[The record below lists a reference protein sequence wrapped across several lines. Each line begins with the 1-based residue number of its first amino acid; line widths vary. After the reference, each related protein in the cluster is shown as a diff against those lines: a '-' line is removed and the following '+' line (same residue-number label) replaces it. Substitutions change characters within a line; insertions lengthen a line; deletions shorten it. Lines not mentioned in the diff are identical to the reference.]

1 MDNKRKDQVNNRLID
16 FEMEG
21 ITQRQKD
28 VMKREIQLLLT
39 DAARRRDALEVH
51 GINAMKERLDAIKL
65 NRPINIFDY
74 IKDIFIESRQRI
86 YTLFDIV
93 GIGLFFFPSVAET
106 LITNASYARLV
117 GGIIFFLSFVGANY
131 NLYKK
136 LS

>member
-1 MDNKRKDQVNNRLID
+1 MDNEKKDQINARLLD

-28 VMKREIQLLLT
+28 VMKREIQSLLKG
-39 DAARRRDALEVH
+39 AARQRDALEVH
-51 GINAMKERLDAIKL
+51 RINEMKERLNAIKL
-65 NRPINIFDY
+65 NRPVNIFDY
-74 IKDIFIESRQRI
+74 IKDVFIESRQRI

-93 GIGLFFFPSVAET
+93 GIVLFFIPSTAEI
-106 LITNASYARLV
+106 LIANAVYTRLV
-117 GGIIFFLSFVGANY
+117 GGIIFFISFVGANY